1 MAFPAIWAFEV
12 TTPPDYKGKARRP
25 LGGTSSAS
33 CLAWRHGHQARQRP
47 AHGLPCSCP
56 PPRSN
61 RRSARGS
68 RRRRRARV
76 ECFRS
81 RATPCTA
88 TLATS
93 RPSSLCSCSALRCG
107 SLICSPRHLPGT
119 LPTTQTACAPAL
131 AGGPHQ
137 LGAVQHAHGLSG
149 LAWRGDARPAAHRAR
164 GRSAVEWTA
173 AWLFAHAYRVRA
185 QWPPLGRQCLADA
198 VCVRLPTSRYI
209 GSSSFLR
216 AVLDTVRVGPAC

>member
-1 MAFPAIWAFEV
+1 MRQAPFRPV
-12 TTPPDYKGKARRP
+12 PPGRDLRQDGARAAGHPRAA
-25 LGGTSSAS
+25 AS
-33 CLAWRHGHQARQRP
+33 RRQ
-47 AHGLPCSCP
+47 PCSCP

-68 RRRRRARV
+68 RRRRRARD

-81 RATPCTA
+81 RATLCTA

-93 RPSSLCSCSALRCG
+93 RPSFLCSCSDSRCG
-107 SLICSPRHLPGT
+107 SLICSSKRLRGT
-119 LPTTQTACAPAL
+119 LPTTPTACAPVL

-149 LAWRGDARPAAHRAR
+149 LAWRGDARSAAYRAR

-173 AWLFAHAYRVRA
+173 AWLLAHAHRVRA

-198 VCVRLPTSRYI
+198 
-209 GSSSFLR
+209 LR
-216 AVLDTVRVGPAC
+216 CGC